1 MPDADIVEILFS
13 EADIKARIQELG
25 RAISQ
30 DYEGRTPYLVGVL
43 RGVVP
48 FMADLVRAITI
59 PLTLDFIAISR
70 YGPSTRTRGV
80 VHFIKDLDETI
91 AGRHVLFVED
101 VVDTG
106 LTLNYILSILRPRY
120 PATLQACT
128 LLDRSV
134 RRLVDDLPIAY
145 KGFDLPDQ
153 FVVGYGLDYRQRY
166 RNLPYVGILDPA
178 VYLAD
183 YEE

>member
-1 MPDADIVEILFS
+1 MLDADILEVLFT
-13 EADIKARIQELG
+13 EAQIQNRVQELAT
-25 RAISQ
+25 AISR

-48 FMADLVRAITI
+48 FMADLVRAMRI

-70 YGPSTRTRGV
+70 YGPSARTRGV
-80 VHFIKDLDETI
+80 VRLVKDLDETV
-91 AGRHVLFVED
+91 AGRDVLFVED

-106 LTLNYILSILRPRY
+106 LTLNYILSILRRRY
-120 PATLQACT
+120 PATLQVCT
-128 LLDRSV
+128 LFDRVV
-134 RRLVDDLPIAY
+134 RRLVSDLPIAY
-145 KGFDLPDQ
+145 RGFELPDR

-178 VYLAD
+178 VYLPD
-183 YEE
+183 